1 MNCVL
6 TLPLTSRK
14 LSLGCISF
22 VFRYLLVSQNT
33 KKKMSAWPWQHFLKI
48 SPRGIEPND
57 RFSIHSVCQSHS
69 IQQSLL
75 VETRPTPII
84 FFCWKHY
91 TFLLCK
97 WSRSASLT
105 LFSPPS
111 PELSVLLKGNTLHIL
126 MPFLFYF
133 HPTLEFN
140 INHAQDPKSYTNFF
154 HLSLS
159 CWISRCISI
168 SAYFKQNSSLLS
180 HGQSPGWLYR
190 TIP

>member
-14 LSLGCISF
+14 VSLGCISF

-48 SPRGIEPND
+48 LPHGIEPND

-69 IQQSLL
+69 IQRSLL

-97 WSRSASLT
+97 WSRRKLHWHFFLLLPQSCLYCLRVILCTFLCPFFSK
-105 LFSPPS
+105 LFSSDPRVQYQSCPG
-111 PELSVLLKGNTLHIL
+111 PQILH
-126 MPFLFYF
+126 
-133 HPTLEFN
+133 
-140 INHAQDPKSYTNFF
+140 
-154 HLSLS
+154 
-159 CWISRCISI
+159 
-168 SAYFKQNSSLLS
+168 
-180 HGQSPGWLYR
+180 
-190 TIP
+190 